1 MTVFKNSDGS
11 ITTAPITTGTLII
24 TDRTIPMETTINIG
38 TISNDGLISEVKGTY
53 FTTDK
58 SITYQGDDPGPA
70 GAVATIGKKEDDN
83 LDIFDETIYKLARE
97 IENGKKKKELYNS
110 VKGFISKPE
119 DGVTIVFFNDNTKTI
134 ARVQDGE
141 EYDLYIGIMVCI
153 LK

>member
-24 TDRTIPMETTINIG
+24 TDRTTPMETARAIG
-38 TISNDGLISEVKGTY
+38 TISNDGLISDVKGTY

-58 SITYQGDDPGPA
+58 SITYQGDNPGPA
-70 GAVATIGKKEDDN
+70 GAAATIGKKEDDN
-83 LDIFDETIYKLARE
+83 LNIFEETIYKLTRE
-97 IENGKKKKELYNS
+97 IESGKKKKELYNS

-134 ARVQDGE
+134 ARVRDGE
-141 EYDLYIGIMVCI
+141 EYDL
-153 LK
+153 